1 MVETLMQVQNKTIVR
16 LFEVKCCDD
25 ECPSAQILSY
35 EHTSKGLSFNQGY
48 TPQVMKLCR
57 FISEPACS
65 ALINGFALSSVV
77 RACLV
82 LAPAATPFMHAILC
96 CSTRL
101 P

>member
-1 MVETLMQVQNKTIVR
+1 MVLLSPQWIWGSNLTGGHDRLSCPRGGYSLETL
-16 LFEVKCCDD
+16 
-25 ECPSAQILSY
+25 PY
-35 EHTSKGLSFNQGY
+35 
-48 TPQVMKLCR
+48 
-57 FISEPACS
+57 
-65 ALINGFALSSVV
+65 LINGFALSSVV